1 MQHLS
6 AAALALILA
15 VAAVP
20 SPAQT
25 PASGPGQAAPPSAVP
40 AFPNRPLRYVV
51 AFAAGDSPDI
61 VARLLGDKL
70 TRIWEQQVLVEN
82 RTGAGGTIAGAF
94 VAKAPPDGYTVLH
107 CNIATNG
114 IAPALYNRLPYDG
127 LRDFAPISRIGTTP
141 NAINVHPSMPVQSLK
156 EFVAHAKA
164 HPGKISYGH
173 GGVGASPHLTMELFK
188 SLAGINIVHIA
199 YKGASPALADLIG
212 GQIPAMIS
220 NVPALLP
227 YVQAGKIRTLAVTSP
242 NRIAQLPAVPTM
254 IESGFADF
262 VVTSWYGMCAPAGTP
277 APILDKLHT
286 DLTRVLQMP
295 DVKQRFA
302 DMVVEAA
309 PQSREAFTAFI
320 RGEMQRWAKV
330 VKDAGIPLQ

>member
-1 MQHLS
+1 MKSTLAIVA
-6 AAALALILA
+6 AAALTGWMT
-15 VAAVP
+15 
-20 SPAQT
+20 SSFAQT
-25 PASGPGQAAPPSAVP
+25 TGSGSAQS
-40 AFPNRPLRYVV
+40 FPNRPIRYVV
-51 AFAAGDSPDI
+51 AFSAGDSPDI

-82 RTGAGGTIAGAF
+82 RTGAGGTIAGNF
-94 VAKAPPDGYTVLH
+94 VAKSPPDGYTVLH

-114 IAPALYNRLPYDG
+114 IAPALYAKLPYDG

-141 NAINVHPSMPVQSLK
+141 NTINVHPSMPARTLK

-164 HPGKISYGH
+164 NPGKISYGH

-188 SLAGINIVHIA
+188 TIAGIDLVHIA

-212 GQIPAMIS
+212 GQIPAMVA

-227 YVQAGKIRTLAVTSP
+227 YVQAGKVRPLAVTSP
-242 NRIAQLPAVPTM
+242 KRIPQLPSVPTM

-302 DMVVEAA
+302 DLVVEAA
-309 PQSREAFTAFI
+309 PQSREEFAAFI
-320 RGEMQRWAKV
+320 RAEMQRWAKV
-330 VKDAGIPLQ
+330 VKDAGIPPQ